1 MSYVTQLKCLQCK
14 KTIPTEPFRY
24 FCPDCGG
31 YLEVLYDY
39 PKMKSEIDRDQL
51 AFRSGSIL
59 QQWLQFLPI
68 ENPDFID
75 RVTLGEIPTP
85 MFKARHFSTL
95 GKNAEVWFKNE
106 SQLPTNSLKDRS
118 MPLMVLKALEQ
129 KKEAV
134 GIVSSG
140 NASASLAAYAAVAGL
155 KAIIFL
161 GQNVPVSKLYKT
173 MIYNPVGMQV
183 MGNYSAAEK
192 NFQQARE
199 EFGFFDCN
207 GLVNPYRIEGKKT
220 FSYEVAR
227 HLGWKAP
234 DVVLMP
240 TAYGN
245 GIVATWKG
253 FKELKDFGFIDSL
266 PAIIAVQPAN
276 CAPIARAFELS
287 MDYVEPVIGKKT
299 VAEAVAITDP
309 AVGGKR
315 VLETIRESKGLVM
328 AIEEDDIRSTIKLLA
343 EKEGLAVEG
352 AAALGAAAWLK
363 LAKENNPISEGK
375 CVISLTGIGL
385 NDLENGNSFV
395 NLPNQV
401 SEQYDSTQKVLRKIL
416 SH

>member
-1 MSYVTQLKCLQCK
+1 MSYVTELQCLNCK
-14 KTIPTEPFRY
+14 AKLSVEPFRY
-24 FCPDCGG
+24 FCPHCGG
-31 YLEVLYDY
+31 FLEVLFDY
-39 PKMKSEIDRDQL
+39 EKMAAHIDRDELNCGQ
-51 AFRSGSIL
+51 GSIL
-59 QQWLQFLPI
+59 RQWLPFLPI
-68 ENPDFID
+68 EDPGLIE

-85 MFKARHFSTL
+85 MFKARYLSTL
-95 GKNAEVWFKNE
+95 APKSEVWIKNE
-106 SQLPTNSLKDRS
+106 GQLPTSSLKDRS

-129 KKEAV
+129 KRTAV

-161 GQNVPVSKLYKT
+161 GQNVPGSKLYKT
-173 MIYNPVGMQV
+173 MVYNPVGIQV
-183 MGNYSAAEK
+183 MGDYGAAEQA
-192 NFQQARE
+192 FQMARD

-227 HLGWKAP
+227 QLGWKAP

-253 FKELKDFGFIDSL
+253 FKELKTLGFIDHL

-276 CAPIARAFELS
+276 CAPIARAFDLGL
-287 MDYVEPVIGKKT
+287 DHVEAVEGKNT

-309 AVGGKR
+309 AIGGKR
-315 VLETIRESKGLVM
+315 VLETVRESGGLVV
-328 AIEEDDIRSTIKLLA
+328 AIEEEEIKAAMRLLA

-352 AAALGAAAWLK
+352 AASLGAAAWIK
-363 LAKENNPISEGK
+363 LNREQNPIVSGR
-375 CVISLTGIGL
+375 CVISVTGIGL
-385 NDLENGNSFV
+385 NDLESGSKQV
-395 NLPNQV
+395 NLPLQV
-401 SEQYDSTQKVLRKIL
+401 SDQYSSTQKTL
-416 SH
+416 SAVMKG